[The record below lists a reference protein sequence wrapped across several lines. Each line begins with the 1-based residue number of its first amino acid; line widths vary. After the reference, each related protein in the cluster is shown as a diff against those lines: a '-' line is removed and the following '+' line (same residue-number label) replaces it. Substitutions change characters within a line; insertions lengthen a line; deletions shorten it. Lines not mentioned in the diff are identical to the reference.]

1 MVGSLEKEKA
11 GIFEVGSAEAMGC
24 MKRGLCVGIC
34 IGLILIFT
42 ATFCVGLTD
51 PTDGKEQ
58 KSQFSIYVCSQCS
71 FLVRLVLGNVKR
83 KMIESC
89 FFD

>member
-1 MVGSLEKEKA
+1 
-11 GIFEVGSAEAMGC
+11 VGSAEAMGC

-51 PTDGKEQ
+51 STDGKEQ
-58 KSQFSIYVCSQCS
+58 KSHFSIYVCS
-71 FLVRLVLGNVKR
+71 V
-83 KMIESC
+83 
-89 FFD
+89 FFFSAFGSRECEKEND